1 MAVMTGPPALRDT
14 LAIGWGAC
22 PPGCRACVEACTR
35 ERGPARITA
44 LDLPEVSFHGAATC
58 GQCGE
63 PACRDACPAGAIL
76 REESGVVRLDEA
88 RCVGCGACAV
98 ACAWGGIT
106 LDLATG
112 RAAKCDTCE
121 GRPACAAA
129 CPTGALRWV
138 ETSRLARG
146 FAHPDPFTQGVS
158 LCPGCAAELG
168 FRMAF
173 RVIGPDTVVFA
184 APGCA
189 CMLACGMGTAATTR
203 LPSVMS
209 LMTNVPSLMT
219 GVGRML
225 RRQGTRT
232 RTVAFVGDGT
242 TADVGFQPLSGAA
255 ERGEPIVYI
264 CYDNE
269 GYMNTGVQRSST
281 TLRGARTMTTPVGPG
296 LSSQPLAGKAQAP
309 KDVPVLVA
317 MHGAAYVATASVSH
331 PGDFAA
337 KLERALAAEDG
348 LAYIHLYAP
357 CHVGWQA
364 PMDSAVEIARLA
376 VESRV
381 FPLWEARRGRFRL
394 TYAVARPRPLEEFA
408 GLMGRL
414 RHLGAEGLAALGRD
428 VDERYRRIEA
438 LCAALPWEEPAA
450 DHGR

>member
-1 MAVMTGPPALRDT
+1 MAVMAPPALRDT
-14 LAIGWGAC
+14 LCIEWGAC
-22 PPGCRACVEACTR
+22 PPGCSDCVEACAR
-35 ERGPARITA
+35 ARGAPRITA
-44 LDLPEVSFHGAATC
+44 LHLAEVSFHGALAC

-63 PACRDACPAGAIL
+63 PACRDACPTGAIM
-76 REESGVVRLDEA
+76 REESGVVRLDQE

-106 LDLATG
+106 LEPATG
-112 RAAKCDTCE
+112 RASKCDTCG

-138 ETSRLARG
+138 ETSLLARRFG
-146 FAHPDPFTQGVS
+146 HPDPFTQGVS

-168 FRMAF
+168 FRLAF
-173 RVIGPDTVVFA
+173 RAIGPDAVVFA

-189 CMLACGMGTAATTR
+189 CMLACGLGTAATTR

-219 GVGRML
+219 GVARQL
-225 RRQGTRT
+225 RRSGART
-232 RTVAFVGDGT
+232 RAVAFVGDGT

-281 TLRGARTMTTPVGPG
+281 TLQGARTMTTPVGPG
-296 LSSQPLAGKAQAP
+296 QSGKAHAGKTQAP
-309 KDVPVLVA
+309 KDVPVLMA

-331 PGDFAA
+331 PEDFAA

-364 PMDSAVEIARLA
+364 PMDAAVEIARMA
-376 VESRV
+376 VLTRV
-381 FPLWEARRGRFRL
+381 FPLWEARRGRFRM
-394 TYAVARPRPLEEFA
+394 THPIAHPRPLGDFA

-414 RHLGAEGLAALGRD
+414 RHLDEDGLRALGRT
-428 VDERYRRIEA
+428 VEERYSRVEA
-438 LCAALPWEEPAA
+438 LCAALPWDEPGGT
-450 DHGR
+450 HGR